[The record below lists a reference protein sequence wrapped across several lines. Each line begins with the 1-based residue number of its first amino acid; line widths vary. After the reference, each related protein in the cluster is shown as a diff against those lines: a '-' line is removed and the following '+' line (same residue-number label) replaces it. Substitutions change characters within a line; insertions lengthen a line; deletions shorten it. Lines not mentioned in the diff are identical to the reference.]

1 MAKAK
6 SKGKVVYEEYLTN
19 TRATH
24 SKFYEVKV
32 LEHAVNKFETTTR
45 HGRMGN
51 SGRIISKGTR
61 NRKTTA
67 LAEAERLVTSKIGRG
82 YEKSKNSANYGG
94 NKAKA
99 STTIEKQAL
108 DRFAD
113 LDW

>member
-1 MAKAK
+1 MATKG
-6 SKGKVVYEEYLTN
+6 KGKVVFEEYLTN

-32 LEHAVNKFETTTR
+32 IEHASNKFETTTR
-45 HGRMGN
+45 HGRMGS
-51 SGRIISKGTR
+51 SGRVISKGTR
-61 NRKTTA
+61 AYKNSA

-82 YEKSKNSANYGG
+82 YEKSKNSNTYGG
-94 NKAKA
+94 TKAKA
-99 STTIEKQAL
+99 STTVEKQAL